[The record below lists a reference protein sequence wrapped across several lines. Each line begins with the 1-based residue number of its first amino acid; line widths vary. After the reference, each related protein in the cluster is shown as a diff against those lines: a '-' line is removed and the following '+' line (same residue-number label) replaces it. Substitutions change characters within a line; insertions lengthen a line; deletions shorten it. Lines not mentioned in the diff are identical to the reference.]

1 MKSIIIRSLAVC
13 LFTVALAACG
23 GSSSSDS
30 SSSADEGADVDESSQ
45 IVEGNDCLTAV
56 TAFNAVNQDV
66 MMALGMPE
74 NFDLDKLKE
83 NIEKAKSV
91 VPSEIETDFAL
102 FADTYGQVGELLA
115 SIADNGGITNAA
127 NAETIAEIEAKLEE
141 NTFGSALDRL
151 QEFFLEECAP

>member
-1 MKSIIIRSLAVC
+1 LAVC

-151 QEFFLEECAP
+151 QEFFLQECAP

>member
-1 MKSIIIRSLAVC
+1 MKSTIIRSLAVC

-30 SSSADEGADVDESSQ
+30 SSNDQEGGDADQSSQ

-151 QEFFLEECAP
+151 QEFFLQECAP

>member
-1 MKSIIIRSLAVC
+1 MAVC